1 MHLRSPP
8 QLQSQNPLEGRLPRD
23 YSRSI
28 PISQTP
34 WSIMHPSAWK
44 VNSPKLDF
52 RFTEFSEVQ
61 SRIMHRL
68 PLRAA
73 RMASKRASARRAA
86 CRGPVVTEDGSCS
99 AREVSEPTQRP
110 DAGNEVVVPPTVA
123 HERGKPSQTSADRP
137 LRDGELV
144 VLGVRSDEGVDLLGS
159 ADGAAVVDP
168 LLLDELELA
177 CDVGIE
183 GHEDESSV
191 GAVVFEQP
199 RFEPGPVGRAA
210 ADDAVKPHFFAADDG
225 VARVRAPSVRPNRA
239 LQAALVVAV
248 EEVVVAGVVGTERWV
263 VFVRRERERGAAGPA
278 SHDLRGDPL
287 GVRLALRGASDVAA
301 ESGDIRVELAEDQVA
316 PIAPQGV
323 GLGDGRDA
331 ARLVGVAQYELS
343 RFDRLLLRV
352 RGGDPAAF
360 HRGMRDAIAEIEG
373 VAPVLG

>member
-99 AREVSEPTQRP
+99 ARELTEPTQRP
-110 DAGNEVVVPPTVA
+110 DAGHEVVVPATVA
-123 HERGKPSQTSADRP
+123 HERGKPSETSVDGP
-137 LRDGELV
+137 LRDGERV
-144 VLGVRSDEGVDLLGS
+144 VLGVRSDEGVDRVGS

-168 LLLDELELA
+168 LFLHELELA

-191 GAVVFEQP
+191 GAVVFEQS
-199 RFEPGPVGRAA
+199 RFEPWPVGRAA
-210 ADDAVKPHFFAADDG
+210 ADDAVKPHFVANDG

-239 LQAALVVAV
+239 LEAELVVAV
-248 EEVVVAGVVGTERWV
+248 EEVIVAGVVGTERRV

-301 ESGDIRVELAEDQVA
+301 ESGDISVELAEDQ
-316 PIAPQGV
+316 
-323 GLGDGRDA
+323 
-331 ARLVGVAQYELS
+331 
-343 RFDRLLLRV
+343 
-352 RGGDPAAF
+352 
-360 HRGMRDAIAEIEG
+360 
-373 VAPVLG
+373 